1 MLCRFDEACWA
12 TRCIK
17 AVPAITKMAAT
28 TMSNNVFLSFI
39 NPLLLSLTPHWK
51 PYPMIGGGTLFRF
64 NQHIVCQMVNLLF
77 FNDLSADADYRSGI
91 VD

>member
-1 MLCRFDEACWA
+1 MLCRFGEACWA

-17 AVPAITKMAAT
+17 AVPATTKMAAT

-64 NQHIVCQMVNLLF
+64 NQAHSVPDGKFIIFQRF
-77 FNDLSADADYRSGI
+77 IR
-91 VD
+91 

>member
-1 MLCRFDEACWA
+1 
-12 TRCIK
+12 
-17 AVPAITKMAAT
+17 MAAT

-51 PYPMIGGGTLFRF
+51 PYSMMGEALFSALIK
-64 NQHIVCQMVNLLF
+64 HTVCQMVDLLF
-77 FNDLSADADYRSGI
+77 FNDLSADADYRTGI